1 MSALSLRLTTSPAER
16 LDMSRLDPAHLAG
29 LSAREIAGLALGDA
43 DRAPCVGDY
52 FTIEGNVGDTLIIE
66 TSSDRLDYI
75 GRELSSGTII
85 VEGDAGAYAGRKM
98 SGGRLEI
105 RGNAGAFL
113 ASSLQDGVIVVN
125 GSAGENLGA
134 PLRGDRDG
142 LSGGTVVVNRDIGV
156 SAGAR
161 MRRGT
166 IIAKGRIGAT
176 AGERMMGGTIW
187 AGGGFGR
194 DAGIQ
199 MRRGT
204 LIGPSV
210 DQMRP
215 TFLDCGLHELGIVA
229 IMGRYLKDLLGDL
242 APAPVTGEVRRF
254 AGDMASL
261 GRGEILITSN

>member
-1 MSALSLRLTTSPAER
+1 MSALSLRLTTTPAER
-16 LDMSRLDPAHLAG
+16 LDMSRLVPARLAG
-29 LSAREIAGLALGDA
+29 LSASEIAGLALGDS

-52 FTIEGNVGDTLIIE
+52 FKIEGNGGDTLVIE

-75 GRELSSGTII
+75 GKELATGTII

-98 SGGRLEI
+98 NGGRLEI
-105 RGNAGAFL
+105 RGNAGPFL
-113 ASSLQDGVIVVN
+113 ASSLQDGLVIV
-125 GSAGENLGA
+125 GRSAGDYLGA

-142 LSGGTVVVNRDIGV
+142 ISGGTVVVNGDIGS

-166 IIAKGRIGAT
+166 IIAKGRVGAA

-187 AGGGFGR
+187 ACTGFGT

-215 TFLDCGLHELGIVA
+215 TFVDCGLHELGILA
-229 IMGRYLKDLLGDL
+229 IMGRYFKDLLGDL
-242 APAPVTGEVRRF
+242 APAPVKGEVRRF